1 MRSLYRNKRTFWYA
15 NPEGFTD
22 ATDSNGYY
30 TGEKTTTYSTPA
42 KLFGNISVNT
52 NVTVSEMFGVVSPY
66 EMTINP
72 MSLDCPMDEGTVL
85 WIGIEP
91 PIEGT
96 EASEETTPSDS
107 LTPSEGARVAE
118 GYNYIVKRKA
128 RSLNFTAYLVSKVEV
143 S

>member
-15 NPEGFTD
+15 NPSSTTD

-52 NVTVSEMFGVVSPY
+52 NVTISEMFGVVSPY
-66 EMTINP
+66 DMTINP

-85 WIGIEP
+85 WIGTEP
-91 PIEGT
+91 PTDGNG
-96 EASEETTPSDS
+96 D
-107 LTPSEGARVAE
+107 RVAE